1 MAQLIHFF
9 DGWMTLI
16 ADVAMSIMFDLK
28 NQSCLYDTNESFVH
42 ILKFISQLIIQKTT
56 LLSKNKNIISS
67 ISAQTDTAILHTQVD
82 LITTKGII
90 ALKIKTMR

>member
-28 NQSCLYDTNESFVH
+28 NQSCLYATNESFVH
-42 ILKFISQLIIQKTT
+42 ILKFIS
-56 LLSKNKNIISS
+56 
-67 ISAQTDTAILHTQVD
+67 
-82 LITTKGII
+82 
-90 ALKIKTMR
+90 